1 VFHCPDRK
9 HAEQAVA
16 ALHYGDNGD
25 EEEERAE
32 EPEQLSTSSTK
43 NNSWSA
49 IKREGPQ

>member
-9 HAEQAVA
+9 HAEQAFF

-25 EEEERAE
+25 GEEECAE

-43 NNSWSA
+43 NNSRSA
-49 IKREGPQ
+49 IKREGPE